1 MCTITY
7 TNITGNLFID
17 LFIFLI
23 IGLISIYFSL
33 PIVYSEFKEIKQE
46 ESRIWKI
53 ISMMFI
59 PISASVG
66 VLAFGC
72 LFVCISILNLI
83 AEIACK
89 I

>member
-1 MCTITY
+1 MCISTY

-23 IGLISIYFSL
+23 VSLIIIYFSL

-46 ESRIWKI
+46 ESRTWKI

-66 VLAFGC
+66 ALAFGC
-72 LFVCISILNLI
+72 FFCMYFNIKLDCRNGL
-83 AEIACK
+83 
-89 I
+89 